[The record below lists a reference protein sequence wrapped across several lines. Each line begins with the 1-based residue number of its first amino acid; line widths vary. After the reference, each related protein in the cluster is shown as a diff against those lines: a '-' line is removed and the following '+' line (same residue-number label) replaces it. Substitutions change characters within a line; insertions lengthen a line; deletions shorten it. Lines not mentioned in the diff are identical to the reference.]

1 MPNPDQFRL
10 LFYNARLTSDHWKP
24 VKFIIDNIF
33 LIVLVFVSGGALI
46 WQTLQR
52 TGAKV
57 TALQATQIINQGKS
71 LILDVRGADEFAA
84 GHIRDA
90 KNIPAKE
97 LPNRLTELEKFKTR
111 PVIVVCGKGLQSSKA
126 TSQLKKAGFTEATAL
141 LGGLDA
147 WQKQGLPMTK

>member
-1 MPNPDQFRL
+1 MPNPDRIRL

-33 LIVLVFVSGGALI
+33 LIVLVLASGGALV
-46 WQTLQR
+46 WTTLQR

-57 TALQATQIINQGKS
+57 TALQATQILNQGKS
-71 LILDVRGADEFAA
+71 LILDVRSAEEFAA

-90 KNIPAKE
+90 KNIPLKE
-97 LPNRLTELEKFKTR
+97 LPNRLAELEKFKTR
-111 PVIVVCGKGLQSSKA
+111 PVVVVCNKGLQSSKA
-126 TSQLKKAGFTEATAL
+126 TSQLKKAGFTEATSL

-147 WQKQGLPMTK
+147 WQSQGLPTVK

>member
-1 MPNPDQFRL
+1 
-10 LFYNARLTSDHWKP
+10 

-33 LIVLVFVSGGALI
+33 LIVLMLASGGALI
-46 WQTLQR
+46 WQSLQR

-71 LILDVRGADEFAA
+71 LILDVRTADEFAA

-90 KNIPAKE
+90 KNIPLKE
-97 LPNRLTELEKFKTR
+97 LPNRLSEVEKFKER
-111 PVIVVCGKGLQSSKA
+111 SVIVVCNKGLQSSKA
-126 TSQLKKAGFTEATAL
+126 TSQLKKAGFTDASSL

-147 WQKQGLPMTK
+147 WQSQGLPTIK

>member
-1 MPNPDQFRL
+1 
-10 LFYNARLTSDHWKP
+10 

-33 LIVLVFVSGGALI
+33 LIVLMLASGGALI
-46 WQTLQR
+46 WQSLQR

-71 LILDVRGADEFAA
+71 LILDVRTADEFAA

-90 KNIPAKE
+90 KNIPLKE
-97 LPNRLTELEKFKTR
+97 LPNRLSEVEKFKER
-111 PVIVVCGKGLQSSKA
+111 PVIVVCNKGLQSSKA
-126 TSQLKKAGFTEATAL
+126 TSQLKKAGFTDASSL

-147 WQKQGLPMTK
+147 WQSQGLPTIK

>member
-1 MPNPDQFRL
+1 MPNPDRFRL

-33 LIVLVFVSGGALI
+33 LIVLMLASGGALI
-46 WQTLQR
+46 WQSLQR

-71 LILDVRGADEFAA
+71 LILDVRTADEFAA

-90 KNIPAKE
+90 KNIPLKE
-97 LPNRLTELEKFKTR
+97 LPNRLSEVEKFKER
-111 PVIVVCGKGLQSSKA
+111 PVIVVCNKGLQSSKA
-126 TSQLKKAGFTEATAL
+126 TSQLKKAGFTDASSL

-147 WQKQGLPMTK
+147 WQSQGLPTIK